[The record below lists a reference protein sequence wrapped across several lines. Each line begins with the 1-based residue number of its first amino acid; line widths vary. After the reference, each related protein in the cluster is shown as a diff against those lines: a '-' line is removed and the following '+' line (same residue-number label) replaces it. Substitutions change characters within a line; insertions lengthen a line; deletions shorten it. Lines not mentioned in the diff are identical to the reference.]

1 MCNVYVLKRP
11 LFYVFQQTF
20 VRCSITNYEPERC
33 RERRL
38 FCPPRAINVVSFLPF
53 FEVFA
58 RPKHPKNHKI
68 EKIHEINFVK

>member
-1 MCNVYVLKRP
+1 MCNVYMVKHP

-20 VRCSITNYEPERC
+20 VRNSITNNELERC

-38 FCPPRAINVVSFLPF
+38 FCPPHAINMVSFLPF

-58 RPKHPKNHKI
+58 WPKHPKNHKI